1 MFNVLNQELPAER
14 RSRYWAFIGA
24 RRGVRELSSSCPD
37 VGRAET
43 DMQHRGHA
51 ACSAGAT
58 GKRGNVSDYL
68 TALALAALPAFAN
81 FGGGVL
87 AEAFRVSS
95 KALSLALHLA
105 AGIVLAVVAVE
116 LIPEALS
123 VDTPWVPIVAF
134 VLGGGFYLAVD
145 SGIERLTSGR
155 GSGPFVIFFGVAV
168 DLFSDGIMIGTGTSI
183 EFGLGLLLALGQTPA
198 DVPEGFAAIA
208 TFKNAGVSRRN
219 RFLLSAA
226 FALPIMLGVTLG
238 YWGVR
243 GQSELVKFSLLA
255 VTAGVLTTV
264 VVEEI
269 VPESHKEGPESR
281 LATAFFIGGFA
292 LFALLAEYLG

>member
-1 MFNVLNQELPAER
+1 MAPVLGPRL
-14 RSRYWAFIGA
+14 GL
-24 RRGVRELSSSCPD
+24 GSSS
-37 VGRAET
+37 
-43 DMQHRGHA
+43 A
-51 ACSAGAT
+51 ASGSPVRSGGTCGGPSAA
-58 GKRGNVSDYL
+58 KHVRVSAYL
-68 TALALAALPAFAN
+68 TALAFAALPALAN
-81 FGGGVL
+81 FGGGLL

-116 LIPEALS
+116 LIPQALA
-123 VDTPWVPIVAF
+123 VDKPWVPILAF
-134 VLGGGFYLAVD
+134 VLGGAFFIGVD
-145 SGIERLTSGR
+145 TAIDRFTAASR
-155 GSGPFVIFFGVAV
+155 GGGPFVIFFGVAV

-208 TFKNAGVSRRN
+208 TFKNAGVGRKN
-219 RFLLSAA
+219 RILVAAA
-226 FALPIMLGVTLG
+226 FTVPIMLGVTVG

-255 VTAGVLTTV
+255 FTAGVLTTV

-269 VPESHKEGPESR
+269 VPESHKEGPDSR

-292 LFALLAEYLG
+292 LFALLAEYVG

>member
-1 MFNVLNQELPAER
+1 M
-14 RSRYWAFIGA
+14 
-24 RRGVRELSSSCPD
+24 
-37 VGRAET
+37 
-43 DMQHRGHA
+43 
-51 ACSAGAT
+51 
-58 GKRGNVSDYL
+58 SDYL

>member
-1 MFNVLNQELPAER
+1 M
-14 RSRYWAFIGA
+14 
-24 RRGVRELSSSCPD
+24 
-37 VGRAET
+37 
-43 DMQHRGHA
+43 
-51 ACSAGAT
+51 SA
-58 GKRGNVSDYL
+58 YL
-68 TALALAALPAFAN
+68 TALALAALPALAN

-87 AEAFRVSS
+87 AEVFRVSS

-116 LIPEALS
+116 LIPEALG
-123 VDTPWVPIVAF
+123 VGTPWIPIVAF

-155 GSGPFVIFFGVAV
+155 NRGPFIIFFGVAV

-183 EFGLGLLLALGQTPA
+183 DFSLGLLLALGQTPA
-198 DVPEGFAAIA
+198 DIPEGFAAIA

-219 RFLLSAA
+219 RFLFAAA
-226 FALPIMLGVTLG
+226 FALPILLGVTLG

-243 GQSELVKFSLLA
+243 GQSELVKYSLLA
-255 VTAGVLTTV
+255 FTAGVLTTV

-269 VPESHKEGPESR
+269 VPESHKDGTDSR
-281 LATAFFIGGFA
+281 WATAFFIGGFA
-292 LFALLAEYLG
+292 LFALLAQYLR

>member
-1 MFNVLNQELPAER
+1 M
-14 RSRYWAFIGA
+14 
-24 RRGVRELSSSCPD
+24 
-37 VGRAET
+37 
-43 DMQHRGHA
+43 
-51 ACSAGAT
+51 
-58 GKRGNVSDYL
+58 SDYL
-68 TALALAALPAFAN
+68 TALALAALPALAN
-81 FGGGVL
+81 FGGGAL

-116 LIPEALS
+116 LIPEAFS
-123 VDTPWVPIVAF
+123 VGTPWVPIVAF

-145 SGIERLTSGR
+145 AGIERLTVGR

-168 DLFSDGIMIGTGTSI
+168 DLFSDGIMIGTATSI

-219 RFLLSAA
+219 RLLLAAA
-226 FALPIMLGVTLG
+226 FALPMMLGVTLG

-255 VTAGVLTTV
+255 FTAGILTTV

-269 VPESHKEGPESR
+269 VPESHKEGTDSR
-281 LATAFFIGGFA
+281 LATAFFVGGFA